1 MSCFGPRWP
10 NIGAAFGD
18 RPHSVSP
25 PRRVG
30 TAILVTAFNADD
42 FSDDLTAS
50 GASDV
55 RLTLPARPENVA
67 VVRHVLGAFAEA
79 LMLPD
84 PVIEDMRLAVTEA
97 CTNVV
102 RHAYADG
109 EPGPVEILIRP
120 VSDTLQV
127 IVSDE
132 GRGLGPSEDSSG
144 PGLGLPLIAALTHSL
159 EIEPAGNAGSRLRM
173 SFLREPRLESA

>member
-1 MSCFGPRWP
+1 
-10 NIGAAFGD
+10 
-18 RPHSVSP
+18 
-25 PRRVG
+25 
-30 TAILVTAFNADD
+30 LVTAFEVDEPGDDAADPE
-42 FSDDLTAS
+42 
-50 GASDV
+50 ASDV

-84 PVIEDMRLAVTEA
+84 TVIEDMRLAVTEA

-120 VSDTLQV
+120 TRDVLQV

-132 GRGLGPSEDSSG
+132 GRGLGPRDDSTG
-144 PGLGLPLIAALTHSL
+144 PGLGLPLIAALAHSL
-159 EIEPAGNAGSRLRM
+159 EIEPAGNTGSRLRL
-173 SFLREPRLESA
+173 SFLREPQLESV

>member
-1 MSCFGPRWP
+1 MSD
-10 NIGAAFGD
+10 AASQGLD
-18 RPHSVSP
+18 AER
-25 PRRVG
+25 
-30 TAILVTAFNADD
+30 TAT
-42 FSDDLTAS
+42 

-79 LMLPD
+79 LQLPD

-120 VSDTLQV
+120 VGETLQV
-127 IVSDE
+127 VVTDQ
-132 GRGLGPSEDSSG
+132 GRGLRPSADSTG
-144 PGLGLPLIAALTHSL
+144 PGLGLPLIAALAHSL
-159 EIEPAGNAGSRLRM
+159 EIEQAPSSGSLLRM
-173 SFLREPRLESA
+173 SFLRAPRLETA

>member
-1 MSCFGPRWP
+1 M
-10 NIGAAFGD
+10 IVLAGA
-18 RPHSVSP
+18 
-25 PRRVG
+25 RR
-30 TAILVTAFNADD
+30 
-42 FSDDLTAS
+42 
-50 GASDV
+50 GANGHRRSDV

-79 LMLPD
+79 LQLPD

-120 VSDTLQV
+120 EGDTLQV
-127 IVSDE
+127 IVSDQ
-132 GRGLGPSEDSSG
+132 GRGLGPSEDSTG
-144 PGLGLPLIAALTHSL
+144 PGLGLPLIAALVAL
-159 EIEPAGNAGSRLRM
+159 ARDRAGADRRARACGCRSCAGRWSSRDRARGRRA
-173 SFLREPRLESA
+173 SR

>member
-1 MSCFGPRWP
+1 MSCFGQLGPKV
-10 NIGAAFGD
+10 G
-18 RPHSVSP
+18 RPFEAP
-25 PRRVG
+25 PRAVRPLKRVG
-30 TAILVTAFNADD
+30 TATLVTAFNADE
-42 FSDDLTAS
+42 FPDDLTAP

-79 LMLPD
+79 LLLPD
-84 PVIEDMRLAVTEA
+84 TVIEDMRLAVTEA

-120 VSDTLQV
+120 LGDTLQV
-127 IVSDE
+127 VVSDE

-173 SFLREPRLESA
+173 SFLREPLECA